1 MPSASPS
8 VRIPWLVWW
17 RLIRELKRRGH
28 GRRES
33 GAFLLGRN
41 RAQKVT
47 HFICYD
53 DLDPTALDTGIIVF
67 HGEGFVPLWEYCR
80 TRGMRVLADVHT
92 HASEWTGQSD
102 SDRTHP
108 MICQSGHIAL
118 IVPHLAQRRFQ
129 SLAGVGIHEYCGDH
143 RWNAWGPKSG
153 KVRLTLL

>member
-1 MPSASPS
+1 MLSPNL
-8 VRIPWLVWW
+8 RIPWLVWW
-17 RLIRELKRRGH
+17 RLIRELKRRGR

-33 GAFLLGRN
+33 GAFLLGGN
-41 RAQKVT
+41 SAQKIT

-67 HGEGFVPLWEYCR
+67 HGEGFVPLWEFCR
-80 TRGMRVLADVHT
+80 IRKMRVLADVHT
-92 HASEWTGQSD
+92 HAGEWTGQSD

-108 MICQSGHIAL
+108 MICQSGHMAL

-129 SLAGVGIHEYCGDH
+129 SLNGVGIHEYCGDH
-143 RWNAWGPKSG
+143 RWNAWTPQSG

>member
-1 MPSASPS
+1 MPSSS
-8 VRIPWLVWW
+8 LRIPWFVWW
-17 RLIRELKRRGH
+17 RLIRELKRRGG

-41 RAQKVT
+41 GVPKVT

-67 HGEGFVPLWEYCR
+67 HGEGFVPLWEFCR
-80 TRGMRVLADVHT
+80 VRKMRVLADVHT
-92 HASEWTGQSD
+92 HGSEWTGQSD

-108 MICQSGHIAL
+108 MIAQSGHVAL

-129 SLAGVGIHEYCGDH
+129 SLAGVGIHEYSGDH